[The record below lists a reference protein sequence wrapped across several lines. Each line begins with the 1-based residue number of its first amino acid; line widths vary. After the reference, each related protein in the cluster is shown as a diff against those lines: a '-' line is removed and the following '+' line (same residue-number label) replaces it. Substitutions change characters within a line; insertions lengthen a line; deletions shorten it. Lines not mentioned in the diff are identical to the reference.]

1 MLNLEKDTYTKEEV
15 LELFKPFQEE
25 FETLKT
31 NVAEGNKAIER
42 VKELESANLTNSIKL
57 EAIKAGLNVDEV
69 FDLINSESL
78 EKAQEK
84 INKLVDFKKQ
94 QKIDNSFKPEE
105 KFKSTDEYLTHEKSG
120 NVEGMLKSKFSK
132 LFNN

>member
-15 LELFKPFQEE
+15 LELIKPFQEE
-25 FETLKT
+25 NETLKT

-94 QKIDNSFKPEE
+94 QKIDNSFKPED